1 MSSKPQFTPKQK
13 AIIASKKSK
22 KSEKSEKQVEVVA
35 VEADY
40 KDGKTVDFVQN
51 VSDYRLVMKDYDPAK
66 NKFSPVMTSWELSGI
81 LGKRKTQLSNGAKT
95 SINIKPGMS
104 LDDIVEQELRERETP
119 YLLKR
124 TSGTI
129 TEYWRLEDME
139 INI

>member
-1 MSSKPQFTPKQK
+1 MSSKPQLTPKQK
-13 AIIASKKSK
+13 AIISSKKSK
-22 KSEKSEKQVEVVA
+22 KTEKQVEVVV
-35 VEADY
+35 VEEDF
-40 KDGKTVDFVQN
+40 KDEKTLDFIQN
-51 VSDYRLVMKDYDPAK
+51 VSDYRLVMKDYDASK

-124 TSGTI
+124 TSGSI